1 LLQLCG
7 YPNDNTGVP
16 LIAPSPS
23 STVVV
28 SIVSH
33 AHGGQIQALLESMA
47 RLNSPVVS
55 RVVLTL
61 NVPEAEP
68 QWPSGRWPFSLDIIR
83 NEVPI
88 GFGANHNQALASAPE
103 AFVCVLNPDVV
114 LGDDPFV
121 PLVNALAGHPAGC
134 AYPIQ
139 VNESGRVQDSE
150 RELPSPW
157 ALLRRR
163 LLGRTEQRVDWVNAA
178 CLLMPTSVWRELA
191 GFDERY
197 FMYCED
203 VDFCLRLRLAGGAL
217 IKAPVEIVHAG
228 QRASGRRLDHL
239 SWHLRSL
246 LRLWMSPAYRQAQ
259 QLLTGAPGIKGTIG
273 TP

>member
-1 LLQLCG
+1 
-7 YPNDNTGVP
+7 
-16 LIAPSPS
+16 
-23 STVVV
+23 
-28 SIVSH
+28 
-33 AHGGQIQALLESMA
+33 MA

-68 QWPSGRWPFSLDIIR
+68 QWRSGRLPFSLEIIR

-88 GFGANHNQALASAPE
+88 GFGANHNKALASAPE
-103 AFVCVLNPDVV
+103 TFVCVLNPDVV

-150 RELPSPW
+150 RELPSPR

-178 CLLMPTSVWRELA
+178 CLLMSTSVWRALA

-203 VDFCLRLRLAGGAL
+203 VDFCIRLRLAGGAL
-217 IKAPVEIVHAG
+217 IQAPVEIVHAG
-228 QRASGRRLDHL
+228 QRASGRRPDHFG
-239 SWHLRSL
+239 WHVRSL

-259 QLLTGAPGIKGTIG
+259 HLLTEASATTGTIS
-273 TP
+273 PP